1 MNADNLLSIDY
12 AEFSALMLNEL
23 SDNEI
28 KEMGVSRS
36 FDTPT
41 VFDIPVMEF
50 LMTQLEGGKIMN
62 RDAVINFLENQILLA
77 AQAVAENINS

>member
-12 AEFSALMLNEL
+12 EKFSALMLNEL

-28 KEMGVSRS
+28 KEMGVSSS

>member
-1 MNADNLLSIDY
+1 MNADDLLSTQY
-12 AEFSALMLNEL
+12 AEFSALMLNEKSEL
-23 SDNEI
+23 DKKVKSLD
-28 KEMGVSRS
+28 M
-36 FDTPT
+36 PT

-77 AQAVAENINS
+77 AQAVAEEINS

>member
-1 MNADNLLSIDY
+1 MNADDLLSTQYD
-12 AEFSALMLNEL
+12 EFSALMLNED
-23 SDNEI
+23 SDLDV
-28 KEMGVSRS
+28 KDL
-36 FDTPT
+36 DTPT

-77 AQAVAENINS
+77 AQAVAEEIN

>member
-12 AEFSALMLNEL
+12 EKFSALMLNEL
-23 SDNEI
+23 SDNEV
-28 KEMGVSRS
+28 KEMGVSSS

-77 AQAVAENINS
+77 AQAVAEEIN

>member
-12 AEFSALMLNEL
+12 EKFSALMLNEL
-23 SDNEI
+23 SDNEV
-28 KEMGVSRS
+28 KEMGVSSS

-77 AQAVAENINS
+77 AQAVAKNINS